1 VAGGQ
6 DQQYALSVNGDVV
19 RDTWFLRSSWWR
31 NITSSATPRS
41 LTGYAT
47 REVDDLLGRVAAEL
61 DAGRPAGPL
70 IENATFRRMHNRL
83 LAVGYDIDA
92 VDWFFDQLLR
102 RPDHTELAGISADPW
117 RDLAVAQLTGSKVR
131 DAAEQPRNPRAYFA
145 EECAN
150 AWRDFGQAP
159 GMHLRWGRAGR
170 RRLRGACYELRT
182 LQQQTIASRDGQ
194 RLTVLAGGRS
204 FTYKKTD
211 VPARGTADSWP
222 PGIAELAARSWRD
235 YTGHYAAETMSSKA
249 QWREA
254 RTAREL
260 VDETGIPILYSSGK
274 SFDRQAYA
282 CVTFPDQRW
291 LRFLVR
297 GTEPWNAIMTAVDQA
312 GNRVARYRKS
322 PGDPLWE
329 RAEAEIT
336 VHPDQRLTDE
346 LVLAIAISAE
356 WLESFFSRPSSGGAG
371 AVATGV

>member
-1 VAGGQ
+1 VARTSS
-6 DQQYALSVNGDVV
+6 YALSVNDDVV
-19 RDTWFLRSSWWR
+19 RDTWFLRSSWLR
-31 NITSSATPRS
+31 NITGHTRS
-41 LTGYAT
+41 ITGYAAP
-47 REVDDLLGRVAAEL
+47 EVDDLLGRVAAEL
-61 DAGRPAGPL
+61 DVGRPAGPL
-70 IENATFRRMHNRL
+70 IENATFRRMHNPL
-83 LAVGYDIDA
+83 LPGGYDIDA
-92 VDWFFDQLLR
+92 VDWFFGQLLR

-131 DAAEQPRNPRAYFA
+131 DAAGQPRNPRASFA

-170 RRLRGACYELRT
+170 RLLRSACYELRT
-182 LQQQTIASRDGQ
+182 AQQTIASRDGQ
-194 RLTVLAGGRS
+194 RLTVLTGGRS
-204 FTYKKTD
+204 FTYKKPD
-211 VPARGTADSWP
+211 VPARSTADSWP
-222 PGIAELAARSWRD
+222 AGIAELAARSWRD
-235 YTGHYAAETMSSKA
+235 SAGHFAAETISSKA
-249 QWREA
+249 QRWEA

-260 VDETGIPILYSSGK
+260 VDETGIPILYSSGQN
-274 SFDRQAYA
+274 FNRRAYA

-297 GTEPWNAIMTAVDQA
+297 GTEPWNTIMTAVDQA

-322 PGDPLWE
+322 TGDPLWE

-356 WLESFFSRPSSGGAG
+356 WLESYFSSPSSGGAG